1 MGEKTIRTVV
11 FRSGEWWIIQGLE
24 HDFAT
29 CTKRLEE
36 VPGELRR
43 WLLVLFA
50 ASQKYGIQPFTG
62 YSPAPRKF
70 WKMYETATPWP
81 EPIPVVELPE
91 SLGPGP
97 AVETRLAA

>member
-1 MGEKTIRTVV
+1 MPEQTIRTIV
-11 FRSGEWWIIQGLE
+11 FKEGDWWIIQGLE
-24 HDFAT
+24 YDFAT
-29 CTKRLEE
+29 CTRSLED

-50 ASQKYGIQPFTG
+50 ASQQYGIEPFTG

-70 WKMYETATPWP
+70 WKMYETAAPWQGP
-81 EPIPVVELPE
+81 VPVVEFPE
-91 SLGPGP
+91 TLGPGP

>member
-1 MGEKTIRTVV
+1 MLEQTIRTVV
-11 FRSGEWWIIQGLE
+11 FKSGDWWIIQGLE
-24 HDFAT
+24 YDFAT
-29 CTKRLEE
+29 CTKRLED

-50 ASQKYGIQPFTG
+50 ASQKYGIEPFTG
-62 YSPAPRKF
+62 YSPAPRRF

-81 EPIPVVELPE
+81 EPIPAVDLPE
-91 SLGPGP
+91 SPGLGP